1 MKLKA
6 NEAKIDSCGLS
17 ILKNR
22 RIVMRVKEVEA
33 AKGKAIFAF
42 DGAAPIVRRSA
53 LEDVALPLR
62 LADGKRRREHLDE
75 DFFLYKEDVD
85 LSWRLRLYGWEI
97 VYSPKLIA
105 YHARSSG
112 SNAGRSHGAI
122 LRERRAIRPFAKK
135 FAWRN
140 QHLMQIKNELPSLV
154 FRHLAFILVREV
166 LLALYILFF
175 EWYSISAIGDFFRL
189 LPRAWAKR
197 RIIMAHKRVGA
208 REMALWFE

>member
-1 MKLKA
+1 ML
-6 NEAKIDSCGLS
+6 IDSCGLS

-22 RIVMRVKEVEA
+22 RIITRGQESGV
-33 AKGKAIFAF
+33 AKRKAIFAF
-42 DGAAPIVRRSA
+42 DGATPIVRRSA

-62 LADGKRRREHLDE
+62 LADKKRMREYFDE

-97 VYSPKLIA
+97 VYDPKLIA

-112 SNAGRSHGAI
+112 SNAGRSYGSI
-122 LRERRAIRPFAKK
+122 LRERQAIAPFAKK
-135 FAWRN
+135 LAWHN

-154 FRHLAFILVREV
+154 LRHLPSILLRET
-166 LLALYILFF
+166 LLILYIFLF
-175 EWYSISAIGDFFRL
+175 EWYNITSIWKFFRL

-208 REMALWFE
+208 KEMAVWFE